1 MEAMAKQLMDAQ
13 ESGVYQLVRSPE
25 EVERAATDA
34 GLAVFRI
41 DIGQAHDKKNF
52 LEEIARALQFPSW
65 FGKNWDA
72 LTDCLTDL
80 DWLSTTT
87 GYVLVFENSDRFC
100 SSSNQNFETAKSVL
114 SAAAEYWK
122 VEERPFWV
130 LFEISAK
137 SQCDLPKWPI

>member
-1 MEAMAKQLMDAQ
+1 MEAMAKTLIDAQ
-13 ESGVYQLVRSPE
+13 QSGLYQLVRSSE

-34 GLAVFRI
+34 GLSVFRI
-41 DIGQAHDKKNF
+41 DVGHAHDKKNF
-52 LEEIARALQFPSW
+52 LDGVAQALRFPSW

-87 GYVLVFENSDRFC
+87 GYVLVFENGDRFC
-100 SSSNQNFETAKSVL
+100 SSSNPDFETAKAVL

-122 VEERPFWV
+122 VEGRPFWV
-130 LFEISAK
+130 LIEVSAK
-137 SQCDLPKWPI
+137 SDCRLAKWPI